1 MKEDWLDTEGMRER
15 VRIKAREAALHEKR
29 VKERG
34 RDGNIKGWMGVNRHK
49 MGMRKRGAQGAI
61 IFNLL
66 VKLRKIYDI

>member
-34 RDGNIKGWMGVNRHK
+34 RDGNIKG
-49 MGMRKRGAQGAI
+49 
-61 IFNLL
+61 
-66 VKLRKIYDI
+66 